1 MEDSVY
7 QEYNETN
14 TSIPIMCCRFIYT
27 PIAYSI
33 SGVFVWCALV
43 LTCFQIF
50 QHLRY
55 YSVPEK
61 QLWIVRILFIVPVYG
76 LCSWLGLLFP
86 YASVYFD
93 AIRSCYEAFVIYNFV
108 RLCIAYVG
116 GESAILAEINGKSIP
131 RSCWAGT
138 CCFPRMTYS
147 IRFLRFCMQST
158 LQFCFVKPVVAI
170 VIIVLE
176 ALGLYNEG
184 NWDPQY
190 GYIYCTLIYNVSVS
204 LALYGLVLFY
214 TATQPLLSK
223 YHPVLK
229 FLCIKSV
236 IFLSFWQGVLLAVLH
251 WVGLIATAE
260 EAAAY
265 QNFLITMEML
275 AAAILLWFAFPYRLY
290 QDLRKDGQ
298 GRGIPMQNISS
309 HFRDT
314 LNPHDVVNDAIHNFS
329 RVYQQYAI
337 QGDLSEQDKD
347 NSSDEKRSQDGN
359 VPSSS
364 SSNKSGMSFSLSR
377 KKKSEDQNYE
387 RVILLVESD
396 EDEIL

>member
-1 MEDSVY
+1 M
-7 QEYNETN
+7 
-14 TSIPIMCCRFIYT
+14 
-27 PIAYSI
+27 
-33 SGVFVWCALV
+33 
-43 LTCFQIF
+43 
-50 QHLRY
+50 
-55 YSVPEK
+55 
-61 QLWIVRILFIVPVYG
+61 
-76 LCSWLGLLFP
+76 
-86 YASVYFD
+86 
-93 AIRSCYEAFVIYNFV
+93 
-108 RLCIAYVG
+108 
-116 GESAILAEINGKSIP
+116 
-131 RSCWAGT
+131 
-138 CCFPRMTYS
+138 
-147 IRFLRFCMQST
+147 
-158 LQFCFVKPVVAI
+158 
-170 VIIVLE
+170 
-176 ALGLYNEG
+176 
-184 NWDPQY
+184 
-190 GYIYCTLIYNVSVS
+190 
-204 LALYGLVLFY
+204 
-214 TATQPLLSK
+214 
-223 YHPVLK
+223 
-229 FLCIKSV
+229 
-236 IFLSFWQGVLLAVLH
+236 LH

-265 QNFLITMEML
+265 QNFLITLEML

-364 SSNKSGMSFSLSR
+364 STCSNKSGMSFSLSR

>member
-1 MEDSVY
+1 M
-7 QEYNETN
+7 
-14 TSIPIMCCRFIYT
+14 
-27 PIAYSI
+27 
-33 SGVFVWCALV
+33 
-43 LTCFQIF
+43 
-50 QHLRY
+50 
-55 YSVPEK
+55 
-61 QLWIVRILFIVPVYG
+61 
-76 LCSWLGLLFP
+76 
-86 YASVYFD
+86 
-93 AIRSCYEAFVIYNFV
+93 
-108 RLCIAYVG
+108 
-116 GESAILAEINGKSIP
+116 
-131 RSCWAGT
+131 
-138 CCFPRMTYS
+138 
-147 IRFLRFCMQST
+147 
-158 LQFCFVKPVVAI
+158 
-170 VIIVLE
+170 
-176 ALGLYNEG
+176 
-184 NWDPQY
+184 
-190 GYIYCTLIYNVSVS
+190 
-204 LALYGLVLFY
+204 
-214 TATQPLLSK
+214 
-223 YHPVLK
+223 
-229 FLCIKSV
+229 
-236 IFLSFWQGVLLAVLH
+236 LH

-265 QNFLITMEML
+265 QNFLITLEML

-298 GRGIPMQNISS
+298 CRGIPMQNISS